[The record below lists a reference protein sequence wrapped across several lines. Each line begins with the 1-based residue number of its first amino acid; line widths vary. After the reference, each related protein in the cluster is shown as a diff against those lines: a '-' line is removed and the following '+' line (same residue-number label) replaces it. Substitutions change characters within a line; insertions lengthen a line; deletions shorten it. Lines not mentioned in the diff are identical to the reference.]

1 MVKRLRS
8 YFFGSMANSKLLPSQ
23 MREFEILNHGPRDLS
38 QYLTHMC
45 LLHNDSIL
53 FFGLILV
60 FGKVGV
66 IDLTVAMENKRI
78 IELFTPR
85 DSNGRNQFKL

>member
-1 MVKRLRS
+1 MVKSLRS
-8 YFFGSMANSKLLPSQ
+8 YFFSDLWQIQNYFPSQ

-60 FGKVGV
+60 FFGKVGV
-66 IDLTVAMENKRI
+66 IDLTNSHGE
-78 IELFTPR
+78 
-85 DSNGRNQFKL
+85 